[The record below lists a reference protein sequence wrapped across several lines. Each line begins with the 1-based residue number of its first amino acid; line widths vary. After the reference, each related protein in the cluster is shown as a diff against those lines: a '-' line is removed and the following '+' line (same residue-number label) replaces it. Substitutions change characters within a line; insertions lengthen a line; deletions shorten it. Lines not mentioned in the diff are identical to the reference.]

1 MGGRLSRQSSLEE
14 GEGQPPNTE
23 GEPHGHF
30 NLTSLIISPDRL
42 PEVLRRS
49 SPAPYVRR
57 VAWLREIQALLRDQK
72 KERAYHILRQLRK
85 DLGLE
90 GSLLKDI
97 LYRHATFLN
106 LVDPISHELLM
117 SLARDL
123 QCPKKDHDPLKST
136 DRICRQL
143 IYHLTPHSK
152 WHRHSVPRRKSQ
164 ACLKAGLQKMVRSD
178 SLDLSGIPLSTR
190 DAHRIA
196 YYLQHHGENLTAI
209 DMSFTELTDDAVA
222 LLLPTLASLP
232 KLTHLALNG
241 NRLTKA
247 TMKDLTDAIKDAVK
261 FPFLAWVDL
270 GNNVD
275 VSSMPQPLL
284 VGLRRRL
291 CQQTTLPTIYES
303 PDGDGQAAARSGQQ
317 PLKEE
322 QWEAGHLCSEGGRQD
337 STYSLPFETCQ
348 R

>member
-1 MGGRLSRQSSLEE
+1 MGGKLSRQSSLAA
-14 GEGQPPNTE
+14 GKGQQPPTTE
-23 GEPHGHF
+23 GESRGPF
-30 NLTSLIISPDRL
+30 TLTSLIISPDRL
-42 PEVLRRS
+42 PDVLRRS

-57 VAWLREIQALLRDQK
+57 VTWLREIQILLQEQK
-72 KERAYHILRQLRK
+72 PEKAYHVLRMLRK

-117 SLARDL
+117 SLARNL
-123 QCPKKDHDPLKST
+123 QCPKKDCDPLKTT

-164 ACLKAGLQKMVRSD
+164 ACLKASLQKMVRSD
-178 SLDLSGIPLSTR
+178 VMNLSGIPLTVR
-190 DAHRIA
+190 DTHRVA
-196 YYLQHHGENLTAI
+196 YYVHHHGGNLATV
-209 DMSFTELTDDAVA
+209 DLSFTELTDDAFG
-222 LLLPTLASLP
+222 LLLPILGSLP
-232 KLTHLALNG
+232 KLTQLALNG
-241 NRLTKA
+241 NRLTRA
-247 TMKDLTDAIKDAVK
+247 TLRDLTEAVKDAAR
-261 FPFLAWVDL
+261 FPCLAWVDL

-275 VSSMPQPLL
+275 VASMPQPLL

-291 CQQTTLPTIYES
+291 CQQSTLPTIYES
-303 PDGDGQAAARSGQQ
+303 PDGGDGQLAVRCAQQ
-317 PLKEE
+317 LPDEE
-322 QWEAGHLCSEGGRQD
+322 GDQLPSPEAGRDRAL
-337 STYSLPFETCQ
+337 SLPFDSCA